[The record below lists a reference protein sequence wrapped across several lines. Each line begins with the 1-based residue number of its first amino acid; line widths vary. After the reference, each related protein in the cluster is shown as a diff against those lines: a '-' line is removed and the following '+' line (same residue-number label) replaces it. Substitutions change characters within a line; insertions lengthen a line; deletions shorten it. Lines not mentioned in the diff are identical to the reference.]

1 MKIEHFAKMIILYD
15 CCHARL
21 RDVAIFLW
29 LQLII
34 WPQQNI
40 IHLRELITSE
50 RQRGTSW
57 CYPCRKMRNI
67 ITETETD
74 PGRRRSYFKV
84 NKSST
89 FSIMHYYKLPSAS
102 LLCVDI
108 NDYFIIRVN
117 DQLYWFPST
126 FFSWLR

>member
-1 MKIEHFAKMIILYD
+1 MEIEHFAKMIILYD

-40 IHLRELITSE
+40 IHLPELITSH
-50 RQRGTSW
+50 RHSHPVATW
-57 CYPCRKMRNI
+57 
-67 ITETETD
+67 
-74 PGRRRSYFKV
+74 PGLAEKWEISSLRLRRRRSYFKV

-89 FSIMHYYKLPSAS
+89 FSILHYYKLPSAS

-126 FFSWLR
+126 FFSSLR